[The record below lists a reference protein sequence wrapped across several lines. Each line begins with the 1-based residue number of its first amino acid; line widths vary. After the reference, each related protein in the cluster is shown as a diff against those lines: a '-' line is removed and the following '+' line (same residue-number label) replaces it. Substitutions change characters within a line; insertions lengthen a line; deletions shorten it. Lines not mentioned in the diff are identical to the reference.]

1 MIINKNNKTKI
12 NFKKKIIQKVQKN
25 LIKRIKQIIFKMI
38 KKSLF
43 SKNLQIKIWIKKSQ
57 KNFLN
62 EKYITF
68 Y

>member
-1 MIINKNNKTKI
+1 MRINKNNKTKI
-12 NFKKKIIQKVQKN
+12 NFKIKIIQKVQKN

-43 SKNLQIKIWIKKSQ
+43 SKSLQIRIWIKKSQ

>member
-1 MIINKNNKTKI
+1 MRIHKNYKTKI
-12 NFKKKIIQKVQKN
+12 NFKIKIIQKVQKN
-25 LIKRIKQIIFKMI
+25 LIKRIKQIIIKMI
-38 KKSLF
+38 KKRLF
-43 SKNLQIKIWIKKSQ
+43 SKSLQIKIWIKKSQ